1 VEVEKQTHVQFQIEV
16 STMKNI
22 GRGNFPGGLVAKIPC
37 FQCRG
42 PGFDPWLGNEITYA
56 ATKTQC
62 SKINKYFLKRI

>member
-1 VEVEKQTHVQFQIEV
+1 
-16 STMKNI
+16 MKNI